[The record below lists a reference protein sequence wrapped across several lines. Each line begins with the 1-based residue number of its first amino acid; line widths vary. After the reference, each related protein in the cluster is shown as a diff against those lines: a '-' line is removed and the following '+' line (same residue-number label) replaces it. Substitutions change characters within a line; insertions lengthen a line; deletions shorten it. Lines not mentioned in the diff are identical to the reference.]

1 MENKMPKISVIM
13 PVYNTE
19 EEYLREAIE
28 SILNQTFNDFEF
40 IIVND
45 GSTNNAEDVILSY
58 KDERIRYH
66 FQENQGIATALNN
79 GFDMAQ
85 GEYIARM
92 DSDDIS
98 LPNRFAKQV
107 EFLDNHPDISVLGTW
122 AKFFPTKKN
131 IIMDH
136 PEFPCYI
143 DFILS
148 CKIVHPS
155 VMLRKKSFDL
165 YNLRY
170 DKEFNSAE
178 DYELWSR
185 AIGYLKFANLQEV
198 LLNYRWHESNT
209 GKVSRKKQ
217 ILLSNKIVENML
229 NFLTKDTKA
238 QEKILDIAF
247 NQRKLKFMEKIF
259 SVRNEYNKK
268 AIRILGFKIKIP
280 RKI

>member
-1 MENKMPKISVIM
+1 MPKISVIM

-28 SILNQTFNDFEF
+28 SILNQTYKDFEF

-98 LPNRFAKQV
+98 LPDRFAKQV

-122 AKFFPTKKN
+122 AKFFPAKKN
-131 IIMDH
+131 SVIDH

-155 VMLRKKSFDL
+155 AMLRKKSFDM

-170 DKEFNSAE
+170 NKEFNSAE

-209 GKVSRKKQ
+209 CKVSRKKQ
-217 ILLSNKIVENML
+217 ISLSNKIVENML

-268 AIRILGFKIKIP
+268 AVRILGFKIKIP
-280 RKI
+280 RKL